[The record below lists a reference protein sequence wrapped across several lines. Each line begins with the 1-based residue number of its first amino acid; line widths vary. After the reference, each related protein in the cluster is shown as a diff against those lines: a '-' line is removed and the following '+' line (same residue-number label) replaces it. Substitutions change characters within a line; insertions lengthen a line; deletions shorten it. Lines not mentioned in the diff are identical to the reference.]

1 MRKFNT
7 GRIVP
12 PTRCRHED
20 DGRLKLGDI
29 AKQARLRE
37 LGEILDDDDFDDH
50 YTIFEARRIID
61 EYATLVNGAL

>member
-1 MRKFNT
+1 MRKFRT

-12 PTRCRHED
+12 PTRCRHEE

-37 LGEILDDDDFDDH
+37 LREILDDDGFDDR
-50 YTIFEARRIID
+50 YTIFEARHIID
-61 EYATLVNGAL
+61 EYAALVNGAL